1 MKYII
6 PLFVSLPV
14 FILPTI
20 GNKGIS
26 WEIALIIF
34 GYFWFGV
41 LMGEGLNKK

>member
-6 PLFVSLPV
+6 PLIVSLPI

-20 GNKGIS
+20 GNKSIS
-26 WEIALIIF
+26 LATAFLIF

-41 LMGEGLNKK
+41 LVGEELGK